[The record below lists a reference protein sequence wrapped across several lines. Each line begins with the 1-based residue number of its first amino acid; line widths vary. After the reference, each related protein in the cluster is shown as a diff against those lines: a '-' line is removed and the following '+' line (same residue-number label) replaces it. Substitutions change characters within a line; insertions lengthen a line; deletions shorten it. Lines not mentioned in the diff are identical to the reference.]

1 MSRLFAVL
9 FFVALSLPVFP
20 ETSSIVEMQNSAEQ
34 TLNRNDIYHSIAM
47 FKDIISINPNY
58 FNSRLGIAEAYFLLK
73 EFDEALKHISK
84 ALFLDKSS
92 VDANI
97 LYGRILTG
105 LGEFKKA
112 RDVFINVLNSENNNV
127 DALLGM
133 AELEVAQGNIIK
145 ATDLYKLSLR
155 KSPGNKKALISS
167 IIVYDS
173 INKNTIS
180 NIYVEQLLNLY
191 PDNAFVNYIAARHY
205 YESGEDEIAVSF
217 ALRSYD
223 IDPEK
228 SDTVYLLSFIYLQ
241 MKEYNSALTVL
252 EKYIE
257 LNRKNWKIWYL
268 LAEVNLELKH
278 LDKSI
283 YSFATAIAYNPQNE
297 LSRISLENILINQK
311 SIDDSIRAKYADYH
325 FNLGEKF
332 IEKNYSNQ
340 ARNEFRRGLQLAP
353 HSLKGRTLYAGL
365 MKSRGYLSKYL
376 SMLKDISSENTDDKN
391 LADELEIY
399 KSIVTATVSDD
410 WHINQF
416 LIDTPKY
423 NIDIFLSKSSLSN
436 NIFKEGENLGAY
448 FVHNLLAFENIEAEF
463 NSEPVDF
470 LNAFEYARKTGSD
483 YFIIFDYKD
492 TLRSFSIEVNIYHS
506 GTGTLLLTIPVF
518 KTGNNKIA
526 LSFQELSRSISELF
540 PISGNLIDR
549 EFDKVLINLGKIQN
563 TELGDIFYI
572 LRKED
577 LILKKDSIG
586 LKFQPEKLL
595 GELEITRVDDLV
607 SEGVVKKYN
616 FFDLINPGDSLIKKT
631 EKMILPENNQITDSP
646 LLPIELY
653 KSIIS
658 IP

>member
-1 MSRLFAVL
+1 MSKL
-9 FFVALSLPVFP
+9 FFVLFIVVLSLPVYS
-20 ETSSIVEMQNSAEQ
+20 EISSIVEMQNTAEQ
-34 TLNRNDIYHSIAM
+34 TLNRNEIYHSIAM
-47 FKDIISINPNY
+47 FKEIISINPNY
-58 FNSRLGIAEAYFLLK
+58 FDSRLGIAEAFFLLK
-73 EFDEALKHISK
+73 EFDEALGHITK
-84 ALFLDKSS
+84 ALFLDKNS

-105 LGEFKKA
+105 LGEFNKA
-112 RDVFINVLNSENNNV
+112 RDVLINVLNSENNNV

-145 ATDLYKLSLR
+145 ATDLYKLSLQ

-173 INKNTIS
+173 INRNNIS
-180 NIYVEQLLNLY
+180 NAYVEQLLNLY
-191 PDNAFVNYIAARHY
+191 PDNAFVNYIAAKHY
-205 YESGEDEIAVSF
+205 YEAGEISIAVSF

-228 SDTVYLLSFIYLQ
+228 SDAVYLLSLIYLQ
-241 MKEYNSALTVL
+241 LRDYNSALTVL
-252 EKYIE
+252 QKYIKLDRE
-257 LNRKNWKIWYL
+257 NWKIWYL
-268 LAEVNLELKH
+268 LAEVNLELQN
-278 LDKSI
+278 LDKAI
-283 YSFATAIAYNPQNE
+283 YCYATALAYNPQNE
-297 LSRISLENILINQK
+297 LSRISLENLLINQK
-311 SIDDSIRAKYADYH
+311 SIDDPVRAKYADYH
-325 FNLGEKF
+325 FNMGERF
-332 IEKNYSNQ
+332 FEKNFSNQ
-340 ARNEFRRGLQLAP
+340 ARIEFRRGLLIAP
-353 HSLKGRTLYAGL
+353 HSLKGRTLYAEL
-365 MKSRGYLSKYL
+365 MKTRGYLSTYL
-376 SMLKDISSENTDDKN
+376 SMLEDIYSENPNDKD
-391 LADELEIY
+391 LADNLEIY
-399 KSIVTATVSDD
+399 QSIVTDTVSDT

-436 NIFKEGENLGAY
+436 NIFNEGENLGAY
-448 FVHNLLAFENIEAEF
+448 FVHNLLAFENIESKY
-463 NSEPVDF
+463 NSEPVGF
-470 LNAFEYARKTGSD
+470 LTAFEYARKSDSD

-506 GTGTLLLTIPVF
+506 GTGTLVSTIPVF

-526 LSFQELSRSISELF
+526 LSFQELSSNISELF

-563 TELGDIFYI
+563 TQLGDLFYI

-586 LKFQPEKLL
+586 FKFQPEKLL

-607 SEGVVKKYN
+607 SEGTVKKYN

-631 EKMILPENNQITDSP
+631 EKMTLPENNQITTSP